1 MNTTMRTLPVVLA
14 LIASTF
20 VAAQTDSQQG
30 SGVGFK
36 TVAEAMASLKNKPD
50 VAITTRSNDQ
60 WIIINEKGG
69 QTNWSFI
76 RESHYALPAV
86 VKREIRVDSEGKL
99 IMQTRALCESGKGP
113 CECLMGEFNETNR
126 RAYENTQKP

>member
-36 TVAEAMASLKNKPD
+36 TVAEAMASLKNKSD

-60 WIIINEKGG
+60 RMLIDEKGG
-69 QTNWSFI
+69 QTNWPFTP
-76 RESHYALPAV
+76 E
-86 VKREIRVDSEGKL
+86 
-99 IMQTRALCESGKGP
+99 
-113 CECLMGEFNETNR
+113 
-126 RAYENTQKP
+126 